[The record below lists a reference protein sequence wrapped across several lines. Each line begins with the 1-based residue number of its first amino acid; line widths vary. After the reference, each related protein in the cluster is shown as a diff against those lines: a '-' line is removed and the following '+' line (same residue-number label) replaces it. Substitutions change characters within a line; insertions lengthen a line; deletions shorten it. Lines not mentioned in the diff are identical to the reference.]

1 MCFRIPVRDGAV
13 RSGSAHAKEQRCASG
28 LPGCGHLTGVRVEGA
43 KHGCQLHPSRTT
55 EMALRGQSPLF
66 ALPVLPVTMGSLG
79 AVTELA
85 GRWARA
91 MVQVYPPIAVLPFAG
106 EGDLVS

>member
-1 MCFRIPVRDGAV
+1 
-13 RSGSAHAKEQRCASG
+13 
-28 LPGCGHLTGVRVEGA
+28 
-43 KHGCQLHPSRTT
+43 
-55 EMALRGQSPLF
+55 MALRGQSPLF

-91 MVQVYPPIAVLPFAG
+91 MVQVYPQIAVLPFAG
-106 EGDLVS
+106 EGARVS